1 MKKRNTWHKWILL
14 ISSAELEAQLKS
26 LQNRLETTDRKV
38 STLELRLKT
47 NAAERDQA
55 VKQLTE
61 AFYSSEQLKTENESL
76 RKENESLKEQ
86 LALFVA
92 ESEENTRRWQQKENT
107 LRQKLQRREEAVLE
121 IREMT
126 REIQETH
133 HETQV
138 RTMTTRASE
147 SANGRGRK
155 GKRTSIAP
163 EAEQGNQTKVT
174 SQSRAMN
181 DQEVNRGNT
190 SSGRHWAGANMQ
202 RQERINSRSRSRSH
216 RFNKDDRTA
225 SIKDDTAEYDHQEAM
240 SGSDASDNGS
250 LDETTRT
257 IHKNINGDGAE
268 DDPTRGSNY
277 SSILGHGEM
286 DRLRKILADERA
298 KQQER
303 LAINDAAEAEDFTVR
318 STRSLG
324 SAPGVEHTL
333 QRKSSTKGLTGIL
346 KNSGN
351 QDQED
356 MTGHLSNKSGDPG
369 QDHTKQSNASVQ
381 HGHSKNSVHSHIKSR
396 RPIATEEMTS
406 AFILPDITL
415 PSGLQGSEHPALSAD
430 ARRVLDK
437 LAHHDG
443 HNCTVCARV
452 ASFET
457 KENTKTYPTNQRIL
471 IMKPVPVSERMPVQG
486 PYEDEPTM
494 RPANTPGLALAT
506 VMKSLEDELA
516 HLKME
521 LAQYQAMYNKHDA
534 SLSMRKRKNLKAK
547 IENLLKTI
555 DTKADQIYNLYD
567 VLEGQ
572 KHSGQ
577 ELSERDIEITL
588 QSLGVDLEKLHQD
601 KSLNDKDEKF
611 EDEDSDLDLPWE
623 GIEDTTG
630 TEKSGNGRRQSW
642 RM

>member
-1 MKKRNTWHKWILL
+1 
-14 ISSAELEAQLKS
+14 
-26 LQNRLETTDRKV
+26 
-38 STLELRLKT
+38 LRLKT
-47 NAAERDQA
+47 NTAERDQA

-76 RKENESLKEQ
+76 QKENKSLKEQ
-86 LALFVA
+86 LALFIA
-92 ESEENTRRWQQKENT
+92 ESEGNTRRWQQKEST

-121 IREMT
+121 IREIT

-133 HETQV
+133 HESKV
-138 RTMTTRASE
+138 RTMTTRALE
-147 SANGRGRK
+147 SVNGREGN
-155 GKRTSIAP
+155 GKRTSTAP
-163 EAEQGNQTKVT
+163 EIEQGIQSKVT
-174 SQSRAMN
+174 TQSKTMN
-181 DQEVNRGNT
+181 DQEVNRGRI
-190 SSGRHWAGANMQ
+190 SSGRHSAGAQ
-202 RQERINSRSRSRSH
+202 IQTEERVSSRSRSRSH
-216 RFNKDDRTA
+216 RFSKGDRAA
-225 SIKDDTAEYDHQEAM
+225 STKRDSAEHDYEEEI
-240 SGSDASDNGS
+240 SGSDASDDGS

-257 IHKNINGDGAE
+257 IHKDIKVNGGE
-268 DDPTRGSNY
+268 DDHTQGSNY

-286 DRLRKILADERA
+286 DRLRKILANERA

-303 LAINDAAEAEDFTVR
+303 LAVNAAASAEDATVR
-318 STRSLG
+318 STRSVG
-324 SAPGVEHTL
+324 SAPGIEPTL

-346 KNSGN
+346 KNRGN
-351 QDQED
+351 QEQED
-356 MTGHLSNKSGDPG
+356 MTGHLSNKSGDYG
-369 QDHTKQSNASVQ
+369 QDHTKQSNVSHQRRHSENSA
-381 HGHSKNSVHSHIKSR
+381 HGHIKSR

-415 PSGLQGSEHPALSAD
+415 HSGLQGSEHPALSAD

-457 KENTKTYPTNQRIL
+457 KENAKNFPTNQKIL
-471 IMKPVPVSERMPVQG
+471 IMKPVPVSERMPVPG

-494 RPANTPGLALAT
+494 RPASTPGLALAT
-506 VMKSLEDELA
+506 VMKALEDELA

-521 LAQYQAMYNKHDA
+521 LAQYQAMYNRHDA
-534 SLSMRKRKNLKAK
+534 SLSMRKRKSLKAR
-547 IENLLKTI
+547 IEDLLKTI

-577 ELSERDIEITL
+577 ELSEIDVEITL
-588 QSLGVDLEKLHQD
+588 QSLGVDLEKLNQD
-601 KSLNDKDEKF
+601 KSRNDKDKKD